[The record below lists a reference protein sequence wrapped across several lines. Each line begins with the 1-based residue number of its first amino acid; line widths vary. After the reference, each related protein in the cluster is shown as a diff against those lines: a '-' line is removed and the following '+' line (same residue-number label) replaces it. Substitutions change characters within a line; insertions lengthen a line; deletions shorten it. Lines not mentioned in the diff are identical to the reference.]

1 MTTLSSAADVLRCY
15 CDERR
20 DLTVTQVS
28 RLLEMPKSNASRLL
42 RAMAACGML
51 EPVGASKRYRPGLVL
66 HEAGRQ
72 YWSTSPL
79 HPRLDECALA
89 ALARLSG
96 RSDLISVMERDGL
109 FVICVGERG
118 PQGRLDRPTPERR
131 PASAVAPGHALLARL
146 SDDVLRSLLERGGR
160 GHAPLTGE
168 AYDAV
173 ARAVGQARR
182 RGFAAVR
189 GKNGST
195 EIAVAI
201 GDPQLRKEA
210 ALTATLPPD
219 ADLGAAQEAAR
230 ILNEIAAPIAAA
242 ARDPAFHVFQAEAD

>member
-51 EPVGASKRYRPGLVL
+51 EPVGASKRYRPGVVL

-79 HPRLDECALA
+79 HPRLDDCALS

-96 RSDLISVMERDGL
+96 RCDLICVMERDGL
-109 FVICVGERG
+109 FVTCVGERG
-118 PQGRLDRPTPERR
+118 PQGRFDRPTAERR
-131 PASAVAPGHALLARL
+131 PAAAVAPGHALLARL
-146 SDDVLRSLLERGGR
+146 DDDALRGLLGRGGR
-160 GHAPLTGE
+160 GQAPLTGD

-189 GKNGST
+189 GRNGET
-195 EIAVAI
+195 EVAVAI

-210 ALTATLPPD
+210 ALSTTLPAE
-219 ADLGAAQEAAR
+219 ADFAAAREAAR
-230 ILNEIAAPIAAA
+230 ILNEIAAPVAAA
-242 ARDPAFHVFQAEAD
+242 ARDQAFSLFRADLE